1 MDEVFLNE
9 LSLVYYNRAIKNNGG
24 KKLKINSKQ
33 DNYVARFIC
42 SNTFFDC
49 DDDAVLLDKIC
60 QYLIDM
66 INKYNTELND
76 NGFNEEELNFLINKN
91 NSESGFLHWVQFK
104 EKDLNIIQDFIMN
117 NIQDNMDV
125 KFEAIKVYHRTS
137 IKDKNSEC
145 AFKVSPKDSYN
156 VASKMTLI
164 QYFEECS
171 NKEILYKQIIFSLI
185 NMYHQFKNYVLE
197 DLDNNV
203 VKEESDN
210 KEVVRKLTYQDN
222 YALVK

>member
-9 LSLVYYNRAIKNNGG
+9 LSLVYYNRAIKNNSG

-49 DDDAVLLDKIC
+49 EDDEVLLDKIC

-104 EKDLNIIQDFIMN
+104 EKDLNKLMKYAKKFKIEKKIIEYM
-117 NIQDNMDV
+117 
-125 KFEAIKVYHRTS
+125 E
-137 IKDKNSEC
+137 
-145 AFKVSPKDSYN
+145 
-156 VASKMTLI
+156 
-164 QYFEECS
+164 
-171 NKEILYKQIIFSLI
+171 
-185 NMYHQFKNYVLE
+185 VL
-197 DLDNNV
+197 L
-203 VKEESDN
+203 
-210 KEVVRKLTYQDN
+210 
-222 YALVK
+222 

>member
-9 LSLVYYNRAIKNNGG
+9 LSLVYYNRAIKNNSG

-49 DDDAVLLDKIC
+49 EDDEVLLDKIC

-104 EKDLNIIQDFIMN
+104 EKDFNSLT
-117 NIQDNMDV
+117 
-125 KFEAIKVYHRTS
+125 TS
-137 IKDKNSEC
+137 ATLLFLISLT
-145 AFKVSPKDSYN
+145 FSLN
-156 VASKMTLI
+156 VAPITSTLA
-164 QYFEECS
+164 
-171 NKEILYKQIIFSLI
+171 SLTLPLFWMI
-185 NMYHQFKNYVLE
+185 CCNTFFA
-197 DLDNNV
+197 
-203 VKEESDN
+203 
-210 KEVVRKLTYQDN
+210 TYP
-222 YALVK
+222 AIPSFITRPAKIT